1 LAAAVIAAEAAGAV
15 PDGVVAIE
23 VAPDQHP
30 QAGTG
35 APAGLLFELQGDV
48 VRGDENIWV
57 NARVRIVKK
66 MRFVRTQRKP
76 TTDAT
81 STAHA
86 LPDTG

>member
-1 LAAAVIAAEAAGAV
+1 VIWPLLFDTVKWPLGERQ
-15 PDGVVAIE
+15 PSGV
-23 VAPDQHP
+23 HP

-35 APAGLLFELQGDV
+35 APAGLLVELQGDV